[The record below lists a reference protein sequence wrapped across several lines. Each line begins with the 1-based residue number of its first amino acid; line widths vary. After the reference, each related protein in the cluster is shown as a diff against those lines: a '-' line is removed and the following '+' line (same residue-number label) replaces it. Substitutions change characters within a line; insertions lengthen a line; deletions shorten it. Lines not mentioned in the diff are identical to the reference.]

1 MSDVKLYGHREE
13 GTESDFYMQHVMAMT
28 GEKLHSK
35 AEIAAELA
43 YRDQRIA
50 ELEAAAQAY
59 LKAEKLADE
68 CTADGKRNQVRND
81 KLDALA
87 VVLASAEKID
97 YVKVGLEVELEA
109 AKREI
114 ERLQIQYDIVTGAW
128 QGALNRANDKLVFMR
143 RDVDKIKVRSYELGQ
158 KELHDMAWDIL
169 KDKESE

>member
-1 MSDVKLYGHREE
+1 MSDAF
-13 GTESDFYMQHVMAMT
+13 TW
-28 GEKLHSK
+28 K
-35 AEIAAELA
+35 A
-43 YRDQRIA
+43 RTRGCQCCKWKDQRIA
-50 ELEAAAQAY
+50 ELDAQ
-59 LKAEKLADE
+59 
-68 CTADGKRNQVRND
+68 
-81 KLDALA
+81 
-87 VVLASAEKID
+87 LASAEKID